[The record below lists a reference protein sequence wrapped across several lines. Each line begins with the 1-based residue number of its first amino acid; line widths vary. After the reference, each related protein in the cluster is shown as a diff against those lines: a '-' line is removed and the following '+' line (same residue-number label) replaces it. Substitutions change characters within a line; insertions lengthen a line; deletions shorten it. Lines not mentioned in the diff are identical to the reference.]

1 MPSFKG
7 ILPALEHLVEYGRV
21 VKDSKGDPIR
31 NFVFLPR
38 YISVRPPAWLIEYWL
53 RTDPRLTYKDL
64 KARMAVDPSLQPK
77 DNAINMRREREVRGP
92 LGLSCWTARLSD
104 EHIARVEVERIE
116 RWSLDQVRYNTTMI
130 VEYLPAFPKTNG
142 DIPFRLRSKSLVPGG
157 RPQYYPLTTFLD
169 HRHMFVPSRRI
180 LRTQSLFW
188 SLRDRAKELGLRTW
202 QLLPDDEIPE
212 HWKAI
217 QIPKKFTYINTKKL
231 DRGR

>member
-1 MPSFKG
+1 
-7 ILPALEHLVEYGRV
+7 
-21 VKDSKGDPIR
+21 
-31 NFVFLPR
+31 
-38 YISVRPPAWLIEYWL
+38 
-53 RTDPRLTYKDL
+53 
-64 KARMAVDPSLQPK
+64 
-77 DNAINMRREREVRGP
+77 
-92 LGLSCWTARLSD
+92 
-104 EHIARVEVERIE
+104 
-116 RWSLDQVRYNTTMI
+116 MI